1 MHSVVIIKL
10 ATDDA
15 SNNAV
20 FTTLVGSTMPYFFKS
35 TYLPV
40 AALKPMASL
49 FSYNSFAEL
58 VIYYRQ

>member
-40 AALKPMASL
+40 AALKPMA
-49 FSYNSFAEL
+49 
-58 VIYYRQ
+58 